1 MMPEHS
7 VITHATRG
15 HVEQLA
21 AIREVTP
28 RRMYEQLGDQ
38 CCYTKTKLLIRD
50 IATVNP
56 EGARLIK
63 ADLDAMFAQILG
75 SDALPIDA
83 AELHKELNDPVQ
95 AKLRDDYIS
104 KRLFEC
110 RQARAAL
117 DREINALEYAVIS
130 K

>member
-1 MMPEHS
+1 MLSEHS

-15 HVEQLA
+15 FVEELA
-21 AIREVTP
+21 SIREITP

-50 IATVNP
+50 IAIVNP
-56 EGARLIK
+56 DGARLIQ
-63 ADLDAMFAQILG
+63 ADLNAMFAQILD
-75 SDALPIDA
+75 SETSPVDA

-95 AKLRDDYIS
+95 AKLRNDCIS
-104 KRLFEC
+104 VRLFEC

-117 DREINALEYAVIS
+117 DREINALEIAA